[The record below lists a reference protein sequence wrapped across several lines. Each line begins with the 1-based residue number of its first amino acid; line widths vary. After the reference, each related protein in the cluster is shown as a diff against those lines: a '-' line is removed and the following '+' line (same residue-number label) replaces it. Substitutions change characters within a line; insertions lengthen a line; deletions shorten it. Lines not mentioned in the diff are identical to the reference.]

1 MLTRPPGTLAAADT
15 PDEPTDL
22 GKEVGTQC
30 KIHGDWPRSAKHDT
44 KGQAP
49 EGGSFAARMK
59 GNQRFAILKSQTLL
73 NITTTKKAKSE
84 VLKGPRKPL

>member
-1 MLTRPPGTLAAADT
+1 MLTRPPVTLTAADI

-22 GKEVGTQC
+22 GKEIGTQC
-30 KIHGDWPRSAKHDT
+30 KIHGDWPRLAKRDK

-73 NITTTKKAKSE
+73 NIATTKKAKSK